1 MEDLQRDFW
10 IRETGT
16 GQRVAQLHERYMMM
30 MMMMI
35 IYLFFSTTLFFGAI
49 VPIPVNSFRMFTII
63 RTTHFNFK
71 QHWL

>member
-16 GQRVAQLHERYMMM
+16 GQRVAQLLDRYMTMM

-35 IYLFFSTTLFFGAI
+35 LHT
-49 VPIPVNSFRMFTII
+49 
-63 RTTHFNFK
+63 
-71 QHWL
+71 